1 MERVESGR
9 DTEFAPSWKLGH
21 QLFTR
26 QIVLIQTGDFGRVLT
41 GTGLGLS
48 HGIRHMNGGHGT
60 ESGSLVVVRMVVI
73 GHRFHNAVAESLF

>member
-1 MERVESGR
+1 M
-9 DTEFAPSWKLGH
+9 
-21 QLFTR
+21 
-26 QIVLIQTGDFGRVLT
+26 LIQTGDFGRVLT

-73 GHRFHNAVAESLF
+73 GHRFHNAVAESPDSEQIGPDMGMIGPEHLPLGFPIRHLF